1 MSGWLERQGNYL
13 FGSGDNSLLGDV
25 EKGFENIGRVKVT
38 DLSEESKSELGKY
51 FDWKESA
58 DNEMYPAFD
67 PLSEE
72 DSKNFSRYEELGWR
86 REKNEDGEWE
96 YSRDKTTDEKLDAL
110 SEGLSSF
117 SEKDQGQQRLFSE
130 TPRRL
135 NAMGAGSRRGY
146 GTEVS
151 TSPYDVPTYLESSAN
166 YDKEVKSQL
175 KGLLASPAIRNI
187 LIRSLV

>member
-72 DSKNFSRYEELGWR
+72 DSKNFTKYEELGWR
-86 REKNEDGEWE
+86 
-96 YSRDKTTDEKLDAL
+96 
-110 SEGLSSF
+110 
-117 SEKDQGQQRLFSE
+117 
-130 TPRRL
+130 
-135 NAMGAGSRRGY
+135 
-146 GTEVS
+146 
-151 TSPYDVPTYLESSAN
+151 
-166 YDKEVKSQL
+166 
-175 KGLLASPAIRNI
+175 
-187 LIRSLV
+187 

>member
-13 FGSGDNSLLGDV
+13 SGSGDNSLLGDV

-58 DNEMYPAFD
+58 DKYPSFD

-135 NAMGAGSRRGY
+135 NAMGAGSKRGY
-146 GTEVS
+146 GTDIS
-151 TSPYDVPTYLESSAN
+151 TSPYDVPTYLDSSAN
-166 YDKEVKSQL
+166 YDKQVKSQL